1 MNFMS
6 NLFLSAR
13 LIFSLVPLVFALF
26 FGLFSLS
33 QSLDSIPLNDVRF
46 LTSHNSYKR
55 KPDPKIFK
63 FLSHFKKQLGKD
75 MDPIQMDYGHALLT
89 DQLTNYHINGFEL
102 DVNYDP
108 KGGHFVKRRV
118 NFFIGGLKQKS
129 RDSLLLRPGFKIL
142 HIADVDYESNYTTFI
157 QALTEIRDWSAQHPS
172 HTPLFINIEIKRDAP
187 ADYSKALDF
196 LGFNKAVPFVPEAL
210 NDLDA
215 EIHSV
220 FDQYPEML
228 YTPAQ
233 LRDTFLTTS
242 SRLKAEGWP
251 SLNEALG
258 KVFII
263 LDGDFQGLYTA
274 DLTKGIDRPMF
285 IYGQPGASETA
296 FVIRNEPQGNEE
308 EIRALTE
315 MYMVRTRTDAG
326 TLEARSQ
333 DYSRYNAVMRSQA
346 QIITTDYYRADPVL
360 SPFVVS
366 IEQFKGQYPFLFLR
380 R

>member
-1 MNFMS
+1 MS
-6 NLFLSAR
+6 KLRSRTIFL
-13 LIFSLVPLVFALF
+13 ILVLLLP
-26 FGLFSLS
+26 LFSLS
-33 QSLDSIPLNDVRF
+33 QYPDSIRLNDARF

-55 KPDPKIFK
+55 KPDPKILK

-75 MDPIQMDYGHALLT
+75 MDPIQMDYGHALLS
-89 DQLTNYHINGFEL
+89 DQLNTYHINGFEL

-108 KGGHFVKRRV
+108 QGGHFVKRRI

-129 RDSLLLRPGFKIL
+129 RDSLLLKPGFKIL
-142 HIADVDYESNYTTFI
+142 HIADVDYESNYTTFV
-157 QALTEIRDWSAQHPS
+157 QALTEIRDWSALHPN
-172 HTPLFINIEIKRDAP
+172 HTPIFINIEIKRDAP

-196 LGFNKAVPFVPEAL
+196 LGFNKTIPFVPEAL

-228 YTPAQ
+228 YTPAH
-233 LRDTFLTTS
+233 LRDTFLTTA
-242 SRLKAEGWP
+242 SRLNTSGWP
-251 SLNEALG
+251 TLNETLG
-258 KVFII
+258 KVFIV
-263 LDGDFQGLYTA
+263 LDGDFQELYTT
-274 DLTKGIDRPMF
+274 DLTKGLDRPMF
-285 IYGQPGASETA
+285 VYGQPGAPETA
-296 FVIRNEPQGNEE
+296 FVIRNEPQGKEE

-333 DYSRYNAVMRSQA
+333 DYTRYNAAMKSQA
-346 QIITTDYYRADPVL
+346 QIITTDYYRADPLL

-366 IEQFKGQYPFLFLR
+366 IEPFKQNALQLFLR
-380 R
+380 SSGF

>member
-1 MNFMS
+1 MS
-6 NLFLSAR
+6 KLRALLSILVLLLP
-13 LIFSLVPLVFALF
+13 LISPAQVP
-26 FGLFSLS
+26 
-33 QSLDSIPLNDVRF
+33 DSIRLNDVRF

-55 KPDPKIFK
+55 KPDPKILK

-75 MDPIQMDYGHALLT
+75 MDPIQMDYGHALLS
-89 DQLTNYHINGFEL
+89 DQLNTYHINGFEL

-108 KGGHFVKRRV
+108 QGGQFVKRRI
-118 NFFIGGLKQKS
+118 NFFIGGIKQKS
-129 RDSLLLRPGFKIL
+129 RDSLLLKPGFKIL

-157 QALTEIRDWSAQHPS
+157 QALTEIRDWSAQNPK
-172 HTPLFINIEIKRDAP
+172 HTPIFINIEIKRDAP

-196 LGFNKAVPFVPEAL
+196 LGFNTSIPFVPEAL

-228 YTPAQ
+228 YTPAH
-233 LRDTFLTTS
+233 LRDTFLTTA
-242 SRLKAEGWP
+242 SRLSAIGWP

-258 KVFII
+258 KVFIV
-263 LDGDFQGLYTA
+263 LDGDFQDLYTT
-274 DLTKGIDRPMF
+274 DLTKGLDRPMF
-285 IYGQPGASETA
+285 VYGQPGAPATA
-296 FVIRNEPQGNEE
+296 FVIRNEPQGREE

-315 MYMVRTRTDAG
+315 TYMVRTRTDAG

-333 DYSRYNAVMRSQA
+333 DYTRYNAVMKSQA
-346 QIITTDYYRADPVL
+346 QIITTDYYRADPML

-366 IEQFKGQYPFLFLR
+366 IEPFKQNALQLFLR
-380 R
+380 SRGF